1 MVSGARLYV
10 GWSTAS
16 ETVTSVLLGVLWTMV
31 FMVAWA
37 TRDRTAGDDEP
48 AAHEPATGDGKPAAP
63 AATPA
68 H

>member
-1 MVSGARLYV
+1 
-10 GWSTAS
+10 
-16 ETVTSVLLGVLWTMV
+16 MV

-48 AAHEPATGDGKPAAP
+48 AAHEPAVGDGKPAA
-63 AATPA
+63 TPA